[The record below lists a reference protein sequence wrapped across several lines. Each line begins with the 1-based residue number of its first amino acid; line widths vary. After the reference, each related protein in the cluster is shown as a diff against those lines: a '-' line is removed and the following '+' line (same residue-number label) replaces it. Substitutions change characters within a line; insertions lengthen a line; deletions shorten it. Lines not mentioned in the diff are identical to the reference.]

1 MKILEQVKKM
11 KKSDRELLKEYLEE
25 EEKKK
30 ENGVNN
36 KMKIEIEVPMGG
48 GKHKKGMKNGY

>member
-1 MKILEQVKKM
+1 MKIEDVKKM
-11 KKSDRELLKEYLEE
+11 SKSNRMLLKEYLEE

-48 GKHKKGMKNGY
+48 GMKHKKGRKNGY

>member
-11 KKSDRELLKEYLEE
+11 KKSDRELLKEYLEQE

-30 ENGVNN
+30 NGVNN
-36 KMKIEIEVPMGG
+36 KMSIEIEIPMG